1 MRRAHQPYGYTD
13 LNKIEKPLMI
23 KLKSIYDPRQADD
36 GYRIFVDAEWPRGV
50 ARGKSAGCD
59 WMKSLGPSVGLRGWM
74 SRNTLKISQFQDK
87 YLSELGRDDKNPD
100 RVCKLLKEYG
110 TVTILFVP
118 DDQWGVADT
127 LYRYLKA
134 HCGLI

>member
-1 MRRAHQPYGYTD
+1 
-13 LNKIEKPLMI
+13 MI
-23 KLKSIYDPRQADD
+23 KLKSIYDPRHPDD

-50 ARGKSAGCD
+50 SRGKSAACD

-74 SRNTLKISQFQDK
+74 TRNTLKISQFQDK

-100 RVCKLLKEYG
+100 RVCKLMKEYG